1 MTVLALILAL
11 ASPAGGP
18 HVLDADGAR
27 VLVGHPLPAP
37 ADSDVDLRMHV
48 KLTVDGAERAW
59 PLAGEPLE
67 QARLLP
73 GGGFLATLAGGAL
86 VRVDAAG
93 VRTPLDTAV
102 VGAVGASPDGRHLVY
117 TKGEA
122 PQLEVWQLTDGGA
135 PRAITRDM
143 APCWSPAVSPDGRRV
158 VFTSAKSGVPALW
171 IAEDGGAPRQLTNR
185 GTPDPTRPSPFP
197 TGLTPTVF
205 DGARIAFE
213 ADGRVHVLSAA
224 GASLGVVAGRAPHW
238 RPDGRSLSVVTGP
251 AHRATALEVP

>member
-1 MTVLALILAL
+1 MIILALILAL
-11 ASPAGGP
+11 AAPAGGP
-18 HVLDADGAR
+18 HVLDADGER

-37 ADSDVDLRMHV
+37 PDSDVDLRMRV
-48 KLTVDGAERAW
+48 KLTVGGAERAW

-73 GGGFLATLAGGAL
+73 GGGFLATLSGGAL

-93 VRTPLDTAV
+93 ARTAVDTEV

-122 PQLEVWQLTDGGA
+122 PDLEVWQVSEGGA
-135 PRAITRDM
+135 PRAITRGM

-171 IAEDGGAPRQLTNR
+171 IAEDGAAPRQLTNL
-185 GTPDPTRPSPFP
+185 GAPDPTRLSPFP
-197 TGLTPTVF
+197 NGLTPTVF
-205 DGARIAFE
+205 DGARVAFE
-213 ADGRVHVLSAA
+213 ADGRVHVVSAA
-224 GASLGVVAGRAPHW
+224 GVPLGVVGGRAPHW
-238 RPDGRSLSVVTGP
+238 GPDGRGLRLIAGP

>member
-1 MTVLALILAL
+1 MIILALVLAL

-18 HVLDADGAR
+18 HVLDADGERA
-27 VLVGHPLPAP
+27 LVGHPLPAP
-37 ADSDVDLRMHV
+37 VDSDVDLRMQV
-48 KLTVDGAERAW
+48 KLTVGGAERAW

-73 GGGFLATLAGGAL
+73 DGAFLATTAGGAL
-86 VRVDAAG
+86 VRVDAQGRA
-93 VRTPLDTAV
+93 TPLDTDV

-122 PQLEVWQLTDGGA
+122 PQLEVWQVSGGGA

-171 IAEDGGAPRQLTNR
+171 IAEAGGAPRQLTNL
-185 GTPDPTRPSPFP
+185 GTPDPTRLSPFP

-205 DGARIAFE
+205 DGARVAFE
-213 ADGRVHVLSAA
+213 ADGRVHVVSAS
-224 GASLGVVAGRAPHW
+224 GRPLRTTPGRAPHF
-238 RPDGRSLSVVTGP
+238 RPGGLGLLTGP
-251 AHRATALEVP
+251 SHRATPLEVR